1 MNFPWSLII
10 NIGIISAAL
19 LIATFIRTRIRF
31 VQRFLIPNALVAG
44 FILLILYNFVLPK
57 YGLTNEGFG
66 MLVYHLLNI
75 SFIAMTLRKGNGKVR
90 KSRGTIFATSVSVL
104 SQYALQAFLG
114 LLVTFLLIK
123 TIFPD
128 LFPAFG
134 FLLPLGFVLGPGQ
147 AFAIGSGWEPM
158 GFTGAGTVGLTF
170 AAIGFLW
177 ACFGGVFLINYAIQ
191 RGWLNKEQ
199 IELLNSRRIRSGL
212 MKKGVERP
220 IGSFM
225 STETEAIDPFTYHIA
240 LVMVVY
246 LISYFLLKG
255 LGLLLAFAGPLGVDL
270 ATNLWGIN
278 FVFSAIVALG
288 FKAFAKGAKFEY
300 TFDNGT
306 LTRISGF
313 SVDLMVTAA
322 IGAISLV
329 VVGKYIVPIL
339 ILSTIGGVLAL
350 ISVPWFCSRI
360 FTDHRFQRML
370 VIFGVS
376 TGTMPTGLA
385 LLRVIDP
392 DFETPV
398 ARDYMFS
405 SGLTFVFAIPFI
417 MIINLPA
424 YSATHGNPI
433 LFWLAVA
440 VAFAYLL
447 FVLVSYFLI
456 SKRRG
461 IRKPKEIWLRGQD
474 METDSDI
481 A

>member
-10 NIGIISAAL
+10 NLGVISAAL
-19 LIATFIRTRIRF
+19 LTGTLIRTRVKF
-31 VQRFLIPNALVAG
+31 FQRFLIPNALTAG
-44 FILLILYNFVLPK
+44 FILLVLYNFLLPRF
-57 YGLTNEGFG
+57 GLNNEGFG

-75 SFIAMTLRKGNGKVR
+75 SFIAMTLRKDGKRVV
-90 KSRGTIFATSVSVL
+90 KTRGTVFATSVSVL
-104 SQYALQAFLG
+104 SQYALQAFFG
-114 LLVTFLLIK
+114 LLITFFLIK

-158 GFTGAGTVGLTF
+158 GFVGAGTVGLTF
-170 AAIGFLW
+170 AAVGFLW
-177 ACFGGVFLINYAIQ
+177 ACFGGVFLINYAIGK
-191 RGWLNKEQ
+191 GWLSSEQ
-199 IELLNSRRIRSGL
+199 ITYLNSRRIRSGVI
-212 MKKGVERP
+212 KPKDEKPV
-220 IGSFM
+220 GSHM
-225 STETEAIDPFTYHIA
+225 TTETEAIDPFTYNVA

-246 LISYFLLKG
+246 LLSYFLLKG
-255 LGLLLAFAGPLGVDL
+255 IGFLLSMIGPLGVDL

-278 FVFSAIVALG
+278 FVFSAIVAMG
-288 FKAFAKGAKFEY
+288 FRSFAKAARFEY

-306 LTRISGF
+306 LTRISGL

-322 IGAISLV
+322 IGAINLV
-329 VVGKYIVPIL
+329 IVGQYIIPIA
-339 ILSTIGGVLAL
+339 ILTTFAGITAL
-350 ISVPWFCSRI
+350 VAVPWFCSRI

-398 ARDYMFS
+398 AQDYMFS

-417 MIINLPA
+417 MVINLPA
-424 YSATHGNPI
+424 YSVTRDNPL
-433 LFWLAVA
+433 LFWIAAAVA
-440 VAFAYLL
+440 LGYLVFVIISFL
-447 FVLVSYFLI
+447 FLTR
-456 SKRRG
+456 RRG
-461 IRKPKEIWLRGQD
+461 IRKSKELWLKDEEG
-474 METDSDI
+474 
-481 A
+481 AVK